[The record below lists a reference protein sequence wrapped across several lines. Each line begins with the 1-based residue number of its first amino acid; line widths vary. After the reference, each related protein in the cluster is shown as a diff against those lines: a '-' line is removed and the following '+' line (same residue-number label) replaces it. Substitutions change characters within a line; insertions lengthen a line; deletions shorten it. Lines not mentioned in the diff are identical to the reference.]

1 MRVVRLPVQEMT
13 RERFAPYGILLDSR
27 GSVEIDLGTGAPSLT
42 GATSERRAFE
52 FQFMARHR
60 RTMQVFSPL
69 ASSRSI
75 ICVAPPTDAD
85 APAVEAVVA
94 FLVSGHLPY
103 AYHKGTWHTP
113 PFAVAEWSSYLVI
126 DRAGTLD
133 SDYELVDMK
142 AVHDCT
148 FEIEV

>member
-1 MRVVRLPVQEMT
+1 
-13 RERFAPYGILLDSR
+13 
-27 GSVEIDLGTGAPSLT
+27 
-42 GATSERRAFE
+42 
-52 FQFMARHR
+52 MARHR

-75 ICVAPPTDAD
+75 ICVAPPSDAN
-85 APAVEAVVA
+85 APAVEEIVA
-94 FLVSGHLPY
+94 FLVEGHLPY

-113 PFAVAEWSSYLVI
+113 PFAVGEWSSYLVV

-133 SDYELVDMK
+133 SDYELIDLK

-148 FEIEV
+148 FKIEV

>member
-1 MRVVRLPVQEMT
+1 MRVVRLVVQKMT

-75 ICVAPPTDAD
+75 ICVAPPSGGN
-85 APAVEAVVA
+85 APAVEEIVA
-94 FLVSGHLPY
+94 FLVEGHLPY

-113 PFAVAEWSSYLVI
+113 PFAVGEWSSYLVV

-133 SDYELVDMK
+133 SDYELVDLK
-142 AVHDCT
+142 AVHNCT

>member
-1 MRVVRLPVQEMT
+1 
-13 RERFAPYGILLDSR
+13 
-27 GSVEIDLGTGAPSLT
+27 
-42 GATSERRAFE
+42 
-52 FQFMARHR
+52 
-60 RTMQVFSPL
+60 MQVFSPL

-75 ICVAPPTDAD
+75 ICVAPPSAGN
-85 APAVEAVVA
+85 APIVEEIVA
-94 FLVSGHLPY
+94 FLVNGLLPY

-113 PFAVAEWSSYLVI
+113 PFAVAEWSSYLVV

-133 SDYELVDMK
+133 SDYELVDLQ

>member
-1 MRVVRLPVQEMT
+1 MT

-42 GATSERRAFE
+42 GATSEHRAFE
-52 FQFMARHR
+52 FQFMARHK

-75 ICVAPPTDAD
+75 ICVAPPTDRD
-85 APAVEAVVA
+85 APAVEEIVA
-94 FLVSGHLPY
+94 FLVNGQLPY

-113 PFAVAEWSSYLVI
+113 PFAVGEWASYLVV

-133 SDYELVDMK
+133 SDYELVDLQ
-142 AVHDCT
+142 AVNHCT
-148 FEIEV
+148 FEIDV

>member
-1 MRVVRLPVQEMT
+1 MKVIRLAVRKMT
-13 RERFAPYGILLDSR
+13 RDGFAPYGILLDSR
-27 GSVEIDLGTGAPSLT
+27 GSVEIDLGSGVPSLT

-75 ICVAPPTDAD
+75 ICVAPPSERS
-85 APAVEAVVA
+85 APGIGEIVA
-94 FLVSGHLPY
+94 FLVNGLLPY
-103 AYHKGTWHTP
+103 VYHKGTWHTP
-113 PFAVAEWSSYLVI
+113 PFAVGEWASYLVI

-133 SDYELVDMK
+133 SDYELVDLQ
-142 AVHDCT
+142 AVHHCT
-148 FEIEV
+148 FEIDL

>member
-1 MRVVRLPVQEMT
+1 MRLVRLPVQEMT
-13 RERFAPYGILLDSR
+13 RERFAPFGILIDIR
-27 GSVEIDLGTGAPSLT
+27 GSVEIDLGEGAQSLT
-42 GATSERRAFE
+42 GATSERRALE

-69 ASSRSI
+69 ASSQSI
-75 ICVAPPTDAD
+75 ICVAPPSERG
-85 APAVEAVVA
+85 APEVDEIVA
-94 FLVSGHLPY
+94 FLVNGRLPY

-113 PFAVAEWSSYLVI
+113 PFAVGEWASYLVV

-133 SDYELVDMK
+133 SDFELVDLK
-142 AVHDCT
+142 AVHDCA